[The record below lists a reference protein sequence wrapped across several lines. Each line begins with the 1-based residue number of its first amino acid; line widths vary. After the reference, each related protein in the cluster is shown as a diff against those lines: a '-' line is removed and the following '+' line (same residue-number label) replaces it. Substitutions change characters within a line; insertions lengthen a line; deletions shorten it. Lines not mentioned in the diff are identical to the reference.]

1 MSSFRFC
8 FIEFEN
14 PESALAAKHDLNS
27 NPDILVSLRRKD
39 NPENP
44 EKIAKRQEKKLK
56 RKIMKAEKNSED
68 PPQKKSKPNPVKKSM
83 AHPSKKNSSTPKV
96 GLSYSET
103 ESVEELPPVDP
114 SW

>member
-8 FIEFEN
+8 VIEFEN

-83 AHPSKKNSSTPKV
+83 VHSSKKKSSTPKV
-96 GLSYSET
+96 GSSYSET